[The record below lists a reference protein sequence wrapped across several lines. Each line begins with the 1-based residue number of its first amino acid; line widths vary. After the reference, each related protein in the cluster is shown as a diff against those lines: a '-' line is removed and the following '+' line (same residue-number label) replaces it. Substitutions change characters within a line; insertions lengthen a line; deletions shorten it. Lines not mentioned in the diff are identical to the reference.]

1 MSLDEG
7 LAQAVSAKGPHQG
20 RLEPSRAL
28 GSGGGG
34 GGGGGGGHTCLCLC
48 TQQHMAMALGRRMG
62 NSRRWKWV
70 KRGAFASLTAGE
82 TQDKNLILL
91 GFSGDGRTI
100 SG

>member
-34 GGGGGGGHTCLCLC
+34 GGGVGTH
-48 TQQHMAMALGRRMG
+48 
-62 NSRRWKWV
+62 V
-70 KRGAFASLTAGE
+70 YASAHSNTWLWLWEGE
-82 TQDKNLILL
+82 WEIV
-91 GFSGDGRTI
+91 GDGN
-100 SG
+100 G

>member
-34 GGGGGGGHTCLCLC
+34 GGGGGVGTH
-48 TQQHMAMALGRRMG
+48 
-62 NSRRWKWV
+62 V
-70 KRGAFASLTAGE
+70 YASAHSNTWLWLWEGE
-82 TQDKNLILL
+82 WEIV
-91 GFSGDGRTI
+91 GDGN
-100 SG
+100 G